1 MDRGS
6 AGKKWELEDFTSK
19 LYVHDGFI
27 QFFESCNP
35 IYVHL
40 NDLDFNHNIDHKC
53 NPAKLQTL
61 KVAENQFQISLTL
74 VSLFFYLIIAI

>member
-1 MDRGS
+1 MDWGS

-19 LYVHDGFI
+19 LHVHNEFI

-40 NDLDFNHNIDHKC
+40 NDLDLNHNIVNKC

-61 KVAENQFQISLTL
+61 KVAENRFQITLKL
-74 VSLFFYLIIAI
+74 VSLFFLTK